1 LRRVGRALKP
11 ALVPILAIITAFIV
25 GSIFILITDFQALSS
40 ITTDPVGA
48 IGNAV
53 GTIANAYTS
62 MVVGAFGDPTR
73 IAAALANPTPRL
85 VATAIRPIT
94 ETLVA
99 ATPLIF
105 TGLAVAISFRSGA
118 FNIGVEGQFVL
129 GALGATIAAIALR
142 GEPTW
147 LIIVVSTIAG
157 IVTGGIWGFIPG
169 VLKAKTGASEVITTI
184 MLNYVAAQIVL
195 FALRSEF
202 LRQEN
207 SDQPISKVLS
217 DFVRIPQILVLPS
230 IRLHWGFIVA
240 LLMAVI
246 VSWFLFKTTRGFE
259 LRAAGFNMTAAR
271 YAGMS
276 ATGSIIMAMVLS
288 GALAGLGGSME
299 VLGTVPQ
306 MSNDISS
313 GYGFNAIALAL
324 LAGNRP
330 LGIVAAALL
339 FGALKTGGGL
349 MQVKTGIPLDL
360 LTFIQALVI
369 MFVAAPGLIR
379 AIWRLDPRKRLAD
392 TPMPPLAPSA
402 GAGGGST
409 TAASTE
415 GAA

>member
-1 LRRVGRALKP
+1 MRRIGRALRP

-25 GSIFILITDFQALSS
+25 GSIFILITDFEALSKLG
-40 ITTDPVGA
+40 TDPAGAVGQ
-48 IGNAV
+48 AV
-53 GTIANAYTS
+53 GTVINAYTA
-62 MVVGAFGDPTR
+62 MILGAFGDPSK
-73 IAAALANPTPRL
+73 ISAALANPTPRAI
-85 VATAIRPIT
+85 ATAVRPIT

-129 GALGATIAAIALR
+129 GAFGASIAAIALK
-142 GEPTW
+142 EQPM
-147 LIIVVSTIAG
+147 LVIILVSTLAG
-157 IVTGGIWGFIPG
+157 ILTGAFWGFIPG
-169 VLKAKTGASEVITTI
+169 VLKARTGASEVITTI

-195 FALRSEF
+195 FGLRSDF

-217 DFVRIPQILVLPS
+217 DFVRIPQIFDLPS

-240 LLMAVI
+240 LVMAVI

-276 ATGSIIMAMVLS
+276 ASGSIILAMVLS
-288 GALAGLGGSME
+288 GGLAGLGGSME

-306 MSNDISS
+306 MSNDISA
-313 GYGFNAIALAL
+313 GYGSNAIALAL

-330 LGIVAAALL
+330 AGIVAAALL
-339 FGALKTGGGL
+339 FGALRTGGGL

-360 LTFIQALVI
+360 LVFIQALVI

-379 AIWRLDPRKRLAD
+379 WLYRFDPNRYPKGFD
-392 TPMPPLAPSA
+392 EPPVTPAKPPAK
-402 GAGGGST
+402 
-409 TAASTE
+409 TE
-415 GAA
+415 GSAA